1 MNIGYLNATGNGGFV
16 GRIETLAFRNVVGLR
31 PFQSRTNNPNAPKFD
46 IMARA
51 ADGRTW
57 VKIGAAFEQASKA
70 TGVVFYQGSIDDPSL
85 TGPMNVAFFDDDQG
99 GYNIAWTRKR
109 PRRAFDQSQALPDD
123 TGTNGGDGLGDSTA
137 DDAAFLNGATA
148 PKGKRGKTSDS
159 GDPFEAAA

>member
-46 IMARA
+46 IMARVGNS
-51 ADGRTW
+51 DW
-57 VKIGAAFEQASKA
+57 LKIGAAFEQTIKT
-70 TGVVFYQGSIDDPSL
+70 TGEVFYQGTIDDPSMAA
-85 TGPMNVAFFDDDQG
+85 PMNVAFFANADG